1 MELLLQFA
9 IVGFGK
15 AGRRLGNLLKSIPTA
30 SISHVIDLDLNTAE
44 IGAQEVGAAAWGN
57 NPSEVVRFS
66 DIDAI
71 VIATPNSSHDYLTQ
85 EALDFGKNVFLEAP
99 LALRLPD
106 ALRIETKAN
115 QSGLVVAINFWTR
128 ASEGIQLIRGRIPR
142 PTLIQIEAVVNPL
155 VEAGPGEAKN
165 GGVLAYNGS
174 HAFDLACY
182 LARSRPL
189 YVQAT
194 GGRHTRRAAL
204 ADTVAATIGFAN
216 GSLARVIVGEYGLS
230 STFSEWRIFATDGI
244 VSATAKD
251 DLHTGICNLHME
263 ETPKP
268 LASIVDP
275 HQAHLESLLAY
286 IQALTGRG
294 DPLANIA
301 DGVRAVHLADS
312 IYEAIA
318 SRERVVLS

>member
-15 AGRRLGNLLKSIPTA
+15 AGRRLGNLLKSIPAA
-30 SISHVIDLDLNTAE
+30 SISHVIDLNMDIAQT
-44 IGAQEVGAAAWGN
+44 GAQEVGASAWGN

-66 DIDAI
+66 GIDAI
-71 VIATPNSSHDYLTQ
+71 VIATPNSSHDHLTQ
-85 EALDFGKNVFLEAP
+85 EALDFGKHVFLEAP

-106 ALRIETKAN
+106 ALRIETQAN
-115 QSGLVVAINFWTR
+115 QAGLVVAINFWTR
-128 ASEGIQLIRGRIPR
+128 ASKGIQLIRGRIPR

-155 VEAGPGEAKN
+155 VGVWPGEAKN

-182 LARSRPL
+182 LAGSRPL

-216 GSLARVIVGEYGLS
+216 GSLARVIVGEYGMS
-230 STFSEWRIFATDGI
+230 STFSEWRVFATDGI

-251 DLHTGICNLHME
+251 NLHTATFDLHMTE
-263 ETPKP
+263 DPKP
-268 LASIVDP
+268 LASVIDP

-286 IQALTGRG
+286 IQAWAGRG
-294 DPLANIA
+294 YPLANIA
-301 DGVRAVHLADS
+301 DGVRAVHVADS
-312 IYEAIA
+312 VYEAIA
-318 SRERVVLS
+318 SRERVILS